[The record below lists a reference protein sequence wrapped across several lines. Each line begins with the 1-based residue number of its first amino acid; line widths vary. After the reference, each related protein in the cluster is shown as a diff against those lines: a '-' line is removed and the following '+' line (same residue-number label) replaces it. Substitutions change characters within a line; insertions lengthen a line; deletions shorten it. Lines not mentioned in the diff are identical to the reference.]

1 MQGRLTKTFLL
12 VLLFGLIGGAALLV
26 NFSATPASAQQPRS
40 REFPP
45 HLGDL
50 MNEAM
55 QVHHTK
61 LWLAAHANNWPLAA
75 YQVKKLK
82 DTMEEI
88 KEAIVYIQTASP
100 KWQSVPVGEMLQS
113 IDSHLENLG
122 ASREGEE
129 SGQIRNRLQRTYRRM
144 QRLPRARR
152 RAANQDYPAGR
163 RQHFYRSGLHAGRR
177 PAVTG

>member
-1 MQGRLTKTFLL
+1 MQGHLTKAFLL
-12 VLLFGLIGGAALLV
+12 VSLFALIGSAALLV
-26 NFSATPASAQQPRS
+26 NLTATPASAQQPRA

-100 KWQSVPVGEMLQS
+100 KWQSVPVGEMLQN

-122 ASREGEE
+122 QAVKAKSPAKFETAYGELTAACNACHARAGE
-129 SGQIRNRLQRTYRRM
+129 PQIKIIQ
-144 QRLPRARR
+144 
-152 RAANQDYPAGR
+152 PAGGNTFID
-163 RQHFYRSGLHAGRR
+163 QDFSPDGA
-177 PAVTG
+177 PQ